1 MKLKARER
9 RYLAKLLGESAN
21 GRGRLSEEL
30 LLLSVRRAGIG
41 FAWFLFA
48 RPALA
53 DEDCKGIDI
62 VVFCRG
68 GIRLFLQAKSSHGKA
83 RAFKTNKKRDHIE
96 VVVVS
101 LDEQKTLNRAKE
113 ALERAYAKATVDV
126 EAVGR
131 DRVSQCKVQGI
142 S

>member
-1 MKLKARER
+1 VKLKARER

-21 GRGRLSEEL
+21 GRGKLSEEIL
-30 LLLSVRRAGIG
+30 LQSVRRSGSK
-41 FAWFLFA
+41 FDWFLFA

-101 LDEQKTLNRAKE
+101 LDEQKTLNRARE
-113 ALERAYAKATVDV
+113 ALEKAYGKATVDV

-131 DRVSQCKVQGI
+131 SCLP
-142 S
+142 